1 MQRLLLAIV
10 IVLAALL
17 LARDPYVE
25 KADGFFLDWLLR
37 NTPAS
42 GEHVPL
48 TVVEI
53 GAAPIV
59 ETQPSQKAPPDS
71 TAPGDNGGAVS
82 PLEFALFFQAILD
95 FKPTIVAVEPLL
107 KWRERDRNQEQVFLD
122 QAMRVPKLV
131 LSAELTSTPDPD
143 APPTE
148 IPGFV
153 QVSGRRGD
161 LPTYTGVQRQ
171 PDEDLRLVS
180 SLGYINLSGES
191 ATRVPL
197 LFNYRGEVIPAFALQ
212 AFLTWARIPMS
223 EVQIQIGSHIALP
236 GGRKIPIDWD
246 GSLRVNPNASKL
258 GRRFSLNELLLLAQ
272 QRQQNSPLQSLHDE
286 LILAR
291 TPTNPLSPPD
301 VFAAAI
307 ATLQSNHFTRRVS
320 VVFDCAV
327 ILLIAVSRFAR
338 GAGFAGRSP
347 PWVDS
352 FHRCVLP
359 HRIHDNFA
367 LRDLDSRTGPVGH
380 GMVTGNPRVRL
391 AAAETS
397 SGTDRNCCLAAG
409 ALTIARW
416 IERSLARC

>member
-1 MQRLLLAIV
+1 MQRLLLAV
-10 IVLAALL
+10 VVVLAALL
-17 LARDPYVE
+17 LARDPYV
-25 KADGFFLDWLLR
+25 AQAAAFFLDWLLR

-42 GEHVPL
+42 GDHAPL

-53 GAAPIV
+53 GGGPTV
-59 ETQPSQKAPPDS
+59 ETQPNQQ
-71 TAPGDNGGAVS
+71 APGNSPESHPSPGAVS
-82 PLEFALFFQAILD
+82 PLDFALFFQSILE
-95 FKPTIVAVEPLL
+95 FKPTVVAVEPPL
-107 KWRERDRNQEQVFLD
+107 KWRERDKNQEQVFLD
-122 QAMRVPKLV
+122 QAMRVPKLL

-153 QVSGRRGD
+153 HVSGRRGD

-171 PDEDLRLVS
+171 PDEDLRLIS

-236 GGRKIPIDWD
+236 RGRKIPIDWD
-246 GSLRVNPNASKL
+246 GSLTVNPNASKL

-272 QRQQNSPLQSLHDE
+272 QRQQNSPLQSLHNE

-291 TPTNPLSPPD
+291 TPTNPLAPPA
-301 VFAAAI
+301 VFAATI
-307 ATLQSNHFTRRVS
+307 ATLQSNHFIRRVS

-327 ILLIAVSRFAR
+327 ILLIAVLGSRAVRASRVDLLLGLIAFTAAYCLIAFMIILR
-338 GAGFAGRSP
+338 YAIGVAG
-347 PWVDS
+347 
-352 FHRCVLP
+352 L
-359 HRIHDNFA
+359 
-367 LRDLDSRTGPVGH
+367 
-380 GMVTGNPRVRL
+380 VRWG
-391 AAAETS
+391 TS
-397 SGTDRNCCLAAG
+397 GL
-409 ALTIARW
+409 L
-416 IERSLARC
+416 ESLAFAWPRPKHRAVFFLIVRRPP

>member
-1 MQRLLLAIV
+1 MKPNPTA
-10 IVLAALL
+10 LAALL

-53 GAAPIV
+53 GVAPV
-59 ETQPSQKAPPDS
+59 NETQPTQDSRRDS
-71 TAPGDNGGAVS
+71 TAPHGDAGAVS

-107 KWRERDRNQEQVFLD
+107 KWHERDRDQEQVFLD
-122 QAMRVPKLV
+122 QAMRVPKLL

-153 QVSGRRGD
+153 HVSGRRGD

-180 SLGYINLSGES
+180 LLGYINLSGES
-191 ATRVPL
+191 TTRVPL

-223 EVQIQIGSHIALP
+223 EAQIQIGSHIALP

-246 GSLRVNPNASKL
+246 GSLTVNPNASKL

-291 TPTNPLSPPD
+291 TPTNPLAPPD
-301 VFAAAI
+301 VFAATI
-307 ATLQSNHFTRRVS
+307 ATLQSNRFTRRVS

-327 ILLIAVSRFAR
+327 ILLIAFLGSQAVRASRVDLVLGLIAFTAAYCLIAFMIISRYAIWVPGLVPLGTAWLLGILAFAWPR
-338 GAGFAGRSP
+338 PKHRAEATEIAASP
-347 PWVDS
+347 PA
-352 FHRCVLP
+352 P
-359 HRIHDNFA
+359 
-367 LRDLDSRTGPVGH
+367 
-380 GMVTGNPRVRL
+380 
-391 AAAETS
+391 
-397 SGTDRNCCLAAG
+397 
-409 ALTIARW
+409 
-416 IERSLARC
+416 

>member
-42 GEHVPL
+42 GEHVAL

-53 GAAPIV
+53 GTGPII
-59 ETQPSQKAPPDS
+59 ETRPPQPTSADS
-71 TAPGDNGGAVS
+71 TAARANAGAVS

-95 FKPTIVAVEPLL
+95 FKPTVVAVEPPLR
-107 KWRERDRNQEQVFLD
+107 WRERDRDQEQVFLD
-122 QAMRVPKLV
+122 QAMRIPKLL

-153 QVSGRRGD
+153 HVDGRRGD
-161 LPTYTGVQRQ
+161 IPTYTGVQRQ
-171 PDEDLRLVS
+171 PDEDLRLIS

-197 LFNYRGEVIPAFALQ
+197 LFNYRGEVVPAFALQ

-236 GGRKIPIDWD
+236 GGRRIPIDWD
-246 GSLRVNPNASKL
+246 GSLTVNPNASKL

-272 QRQQNSPLQSLHDE
+272 QRQNSPLQSLHDE
-286 LILAR
+286 LILVR
-291 TPTNPLSPPD
+291 TPTNPLAPPD

-307 ATLQSNHFTRRVS
+307 ATLQSNHFARRVS

-327 ILLIAVSRFAR
+327 ILLIALLGSRAVSASRVDLVLGLIAFTAAYCLIAFLIISR
-338 GAGFAGRSP
+338 YAIWIPGLVPLATAWLLGILAFVWPRQKHRAEATEIAAP
-347 PWVDS
+347 P
-352 FHRCVLP
+352 P
-359 HRIHDNFA
+359 A
-367 LRDLDSRTGPVGH
+367 P
-380 GMVTGNPRVRL
+380 
-391 AAAETS
+391 
-397 SGTDRNCCLAAG
+397 
-409 ALTIARW
+409 
-416 IERSLARC
+416 

>member
-25 KADGFFLDWLLR
+25 RADGFFLDWLLR
-37 NTPAS
+37 NSPAS
-42 GEHVPL
+42 GKHVPL

-53 GAAPIV
+53 GTAPLI
-59 ETQPSQKAPPDS
+59 ETPLKQNSQVGT
-71 TAPGDNGGAVS
+71 TAPGGNAGAVS

-95 FKPTIVAVEPLL
+95 FKPTIIAVEPLL
-107 KWRERDRNQEQVFLD
+107 KWREGNKDQEQVFLD
-122 QAMRVPKLV
+122 QAMRVPKLL

-153 QVSGRRGD
+153 HVSGRRGD

-212 AFLTWARIPMS
+212 AFLAWARIPMS

-236 GGRKIPIDWD
+236 EGRRIPIGWD
-246 GSLRVNPNASKL
+246 GTLTVNPNASKL

-286 LILAR
+286 LILAS
-291 TPTNPLSPPD
+291 TPKNPLAPPD

-307 ATLQSNHFTRRVS
+307 ATLQSNHFIRRIT
-320 VVFDCAV
+320 VVFDCVV
-327 ILLIAVSRFAR
+327 ILLI
-338 GAGFAGRSP
+338 
-347 PWVDS
+347 
-352 FHRCVLP
+352 
-359 HRIHDNFA
+359 
-367 LRDLDSRTGPVGH
+367 
-380 GMVTGNPRVRL
+380 
-391 AAAETS
+391 
-397 SGTDRNCCLAAG
+397 
-409 ALTIARW
+409 
-416 IERSLARC
+416 

>member
-10 IVLAALL
+10 IVFAALL

-25 KADGFFLDWLLR
+25 KADGLFRDWLLR

-42 GEHVPL
+42 GQHVPL

-53 GAAPIV
+53 GVAPVI
-59 ETQPSQKAPPDS
+59 ETQPSKDSQRDS
-71 TAPGDNGGAVS
+71 TAPHGDAGVS
-82 PLEFALFFQAILD
+82 PLEFALFLQAVLD

-107 KWRERDRNQEQVFLD
+107 KWRESDKDQEQVFLD
-122 QAMRVPKLV
+122 QAMRVPKLL

-153 QVSGRRGD
+153 HVSGRRGD

-180 SLGYINLSGES
+180 SLGYINLSEES
-191 ATRVPL
+191 ITRVPL

-223 EVQIQIGSHIALP
+223 EVQIQLGAHIALP

-246 GSLRVNPNASKL
+246 GSLTINPNASKL

-272 QRQQNSPLQSLHDE
+272 QRQQNAPLQSLHEE

-291 TPTNPLSPPD
+291 TPTNPLAPPD
-301 VFAAAI
+301 VFAATI

-320 VVFDCAV
+320 VLFDCAV
-327 ILLIAVSRFAR
+327 ILLIAALGSCAVRASRVDLLLGLIAFTAAYCLSAFLIISRYGIWIPALVPLGMAWLLGILAFAWPR
-338 GAGFAGRSP
+338 PKHRAEATEIAASP
-347 PWVDS
+347 PA
-352 FHRCVLP
+352 P
-359 HRIHDNFA
+359 
-367 LRDLDSRTGPVGH
+367 
-380 GMVTGNPRVRL
+380 
-391 AAAETS
+391 
-397 SGTDRNCCLAAG
+397 
-409 ALTIARW
+409 
-416 IERSLARC
+416 

>member
-53 GAAPIV
+53 GAVPII
-59 ETQPSQKAPPDS
+59 ETQPTQNPPVGS
-71 TAPGDNGGAVS
+71 TAPHDNGGAVS

-107 KWRERDRNQEQVFLD
+107 KWREHDRDQEQVFLD
-122 QAMRVPKLV
+122 QAMRVPKLL
-131 LSAELTSTPDPD
+131 LSAELTFAPDPD
-143 APPTE
+143 AAPTE

-153 QVSGRRGD
+153 HVNGRRGD

-180 SLGYINLSGES
+180 LLGYINLPGDST
-191 ATRVPL
+191 TRVPL
-197 LFNYRGEVIPAFALQ
+197 LFNYRGDVIPAFALQ

-236 GGRKIPIDWD
+236 GGRRIPIDWD
-246 GSLRVNPNASKL
+246 GSLTVNPNASKL

-291 TPTNPLSPPD
+291 TPTNPLAPAD
-301 VFAAAI
+301 VFAATI
-307 ATLQSNHFTRRVS
+307 ATLQSNHFIRRVS
-320 VVFDCAV
+320 VVFDCAL
-327 ILLIAVSRFAR
+327 ILLIAVLGSRAVRASRVDLLLGLIAFTAAYCLSAFLIISRYAIWIPGLVPLGTAWLLGILAFAWPR
-338 GAGFAGRSP
+338 PKHRAEATEIVASP
-347 PWVDS
+347 PA
-352 FHRCVLP
+352 P
-359 HRIHDNFA
+359 
-367 LRDLDSRTGPVGH
+367 
-380 GMVTGNPRVRL
+380 
-391 AAAETS
+391 
-397 SGTDRNCCLAAG
+397 
-409 ALTIARW
+409 
-416 IERSLARC
+416 